1 MCGAVPGF
9 RHGARLARMFRRFS
23 PLFIL
28 LAAPPCGAAVGSF
41 TQVSDVGSVSRPVEA
56 RFDSLTGAYVI
67 GAGGANIWG
76 ERDAFGFAWKQARG
90 DLAITARVE
99 LQGKS
104 AQAHRKAGVM
114 FRQSLDPDAAYVD
127 VVVHGDG
134 LTSLQFRAVR
144 GGPTREVQCAQQT
157 PSAVRLEKRGDHVQ
171 VSLQDVTGGFERS
184 GCGIRIALRGN
195 FYAGLVVCAHDESG
209 FEVAHFK
216 HVALGEP
223 MERRMDPLYAIELL
237 NLDSL
242 DRRIVFRSATRLEAP
257 SFNAGGDSVCFRD
270 DGRLYRLVLDD
281 GSEPVEINL
290 DNVAGCTLAA
300 ASGTIASENLPDSGR
315 NGPAWVPRLSPDRSL
330 IAYLYW
336 RGKGDH
342 GRPGPGDYLLRSN
355 PLAGGAVREL
365 AQFFGDGGAL
375 GTAPWSPDGS
385 RLVFVS
391 REPE

>member
-1 MCGAVPGF
+1 MV
-9 RHGARLARMFRRFS
+9 RSLS
-23 PLFIL
+23 PLLIL
-28 LAAPPCGAAVGSF
+28 LAAPVCGAPVGTF
-41 TQVSDVGSVSRPVEA
+41 TQATDVGSVSRPVEA

-67 GAGGANIWG
+67 GASGANLG
-76 ERDAFGFAWKQARG
+76 SERDAFGFAWKQARG

-99 LQGKS
+99 LQGHASTDASGKT
-104 AQAHRKAGVM
+104 RRGAGVM
-114 FRQSLDPDAAYVD
+114 FRQSLDPDAAYAD
-127 VVVHGDG
+127 VLVHGNG
-134 LTSLQFRAVR
+134 LTSLQFRAIK
-144 GGPTREVQCAQQT
+144 GGPTREVQCARQA
-157 PSAVRLEKRGDHVQ
+157 PSAVRLEKRGDYVQ

-184 GCGIRIALRGN
+184 GCAIRIALRGH
-195 FYAGLVVCAHDESG
+195 FYAGLVVCAHEESG

-223 MERRMDPLYAIELL
+223 MERRIDPLYAIELL
-237 NLDSL
+237 GVGSL

-290 DNVAGCTLAA
+290 DNVAGCTLAS
-300 ASGTIASENLPDSGR
+300 ASGTIASENLPESGR
-315 NGPAWVPRLSPDRSL
+315 NGPAWLPRLSPDRSL

-336 RGKGDH
+336 RGRGEH
-342 GRPGPGDYLLRSN
+342 GRPAPGDYLLRSV
-355 PLAGGAVREL
+355 PLAGGDAREL

-391 REPE
+391 REPK